1 MNEIP
6 TPDEDADEIDERYRR
21 LSEHDASGPSEA
33 VRRAVLGHAAE
44 LAAQIRTAAP
54 SATTVRSAAK
64 GNRWRVATYGGLVAA
79 AVLTG
84 LLLIPHFLMPGPVA
98 LQSRVT
104 QVTASPQPAVPAG
117 PTPAPALPP
126 AERAADAQPM
136 PGPARNSIDSP
147 RSSPVGTQTSPAA
160 AAAPR
165 AVSPQVASIANPAAA
180 LRDAARR
187 GDVSMLRRLLAEQ
200 LDVDARD
207 ANGRTALMLAVIQ
220 GHQEAV
226 TTLLAAGADPN
237 ATDASGTTPLQAA
250 LAGAHTAIAAAL
262 EQSGAR

>member
-6 TPDEDADEIDERYRR
+6 TPDEDTDEIDERYRR
-21 LSEHDASGPSEA
+21 LSERDASSPSEA
-33 VRRAVLGHAAE
+33 VRRAVLRHAAE
-44 LAAQIRTAAP
+44 LAAHIRIAAP
-54 SATTVRSAAK
+54 SATTLRPAAK
-64 GNRWRVATYGGLVAA
+64 GNRWRVATYSGLAAA

-84 LLLIPHFLMPGPVA
+84 LLLVPHFLMPGQVA

-104 QVTASPQPAVPAG
+104 QVTASPQPAVPA
-117 PTPAPALPP
+117 PAPAPPP
-126 AERAADAQPM
+126 AERAADAQPV

-147 RSSPVGTQTSPAA
+147 RSSPAETQTSPAA

-165 AVSPQVASIANPAAA
+165 ALSPQVASIANPAAA

-187 GDVSMLRRLLAEQ
+187 GDLSMLRRLLAEQ

-207 ANGRTALMLAVIQ
+207 ANGRTALMLAVVR

-237 ATDASGTTPLQAA
+237 AADASGTTPLQAA